1 MKQIA
6 VSIVFPCRDEK
17 TAVASCVEEARAIFA
32 THHIEGEIIVAD
44 SSHDGSAAIATKAG
58 AAVVPHGKD
67 GYGTALR
74 EGIARARGEII
85 IYADADGTYDLSAIP
100 PLLKTLE
107 RADIA
112 IGSRLGGTIA
122 SGAMPLL
129 HRYLGTPVLNLL
141 LFLFFGVRTSDSQSG
156 FRALKRSTYDML
168 ALKTSGMEF
177 ATEMLIKAKQKHLT
191 YAEVP
196 IAYRARR
203 GTSKLRP
210 YRDGFAHLK
219 YIALQAPL
227 SVYFVTGGVLLAL
240 GALGLSL
247 GEAGGTFLNAATVK
261 ILFPL
266 AGVQMFFVGL
276 FAKTYLHTRF
286 EEDIP
291 FVRKF
296 YAVFRLKTALAT
308 GAVLILI
315 PLALKLL
322 GAEAGAFDALLV
334 SAIAGLQILS
344 NSLVLGALSIK

>member
-1 MKQIA
+1 MKRIA
-6 VSIVFPCRDEK
+6 VSVVFPCRDEEA
-17 TAVASCVEEARAIFA
+17 AVARCVEEARTIFA

-44 SSHDGSAAIATKAG
+44 SSRDRSAAIATKAG

-74 EGIARARGEII
+74 EGIACARGEII
-85 IYADADGTYDLSAIP
+85 IYSDADGTYDLSTIP
-100 PLLKTLE
+100 SLLKALE

-112 IGSRLGGTIA
+112 IGSRLDGTIVP
-122 SGAMPLL
+122 GAMPFL
-129 HRYLGTPVLNLL
+129 HRYFGTPVLNLL
-141 LFLFFGVRTSDSQSG
+141 LFVFFGIRTSDSQSG
-156 FRALKRSTYDML
+156 FRALKRSTYDTL

-177 ATEMLIKAKQKHLT
+177 ATEMLIKAKQKRLT

-196 IAYRARR
+196 ITYRPRR

-227 SVYFVTGGVLLAL
+227 SVYFVTGGILFAL

-247 GEAGGTFLNAATVK
+247 NEAGGTFLNAATVK

-266 AGVQMFFVGL
+266 VGVQMFFVGL

-286 EEDIP
+286 EEDVP

-296 YAVFRLKTALAT
+296 YATFRLKTALTA

-322 GAEAGAFDALLV
+322 GADAGAFDALLV
-334 SAIAGLQILS
+334 SAIAGFQILS
-344 NSLVLGALSIK
+344 NSLILSTLSIK